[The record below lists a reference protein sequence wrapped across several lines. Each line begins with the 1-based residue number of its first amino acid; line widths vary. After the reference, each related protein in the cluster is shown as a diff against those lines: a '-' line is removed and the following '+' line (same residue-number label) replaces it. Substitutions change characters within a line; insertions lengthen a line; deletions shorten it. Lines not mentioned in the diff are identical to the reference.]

1 MRREKGM
8 TLIELLIAMGISV
21 LIMAATFIIVS
32 FSASTYD
39 STATMVRE
47 NNNTFDAVNVINR
60 YIRTSYVC
68 ALSADN
74 KSIFVTVDGETF
86 GGSSGQKHTIM
97 IAFDEN
103 DKTLYIDRLDGGAK
117 AVISD
122 KVSRIDWVITTN
134 GVKYTAYETDAGGSE
149 RKLFSGYAYKR
160 GR

>member
-21 LIMAATFIIVS
+21 LIMAATFVIVS

-39 STATMVRE
+39 STTAMVRE
-47 NNNTFDAVNVINR
+47 NNSTFDAVNVINR
-60 YIRTSYVC
+60 YIRSSYVC
-68 ALSADN
+68 ALSADG
-74 KSIFVTVDGETF
+74 KSIFVTVDDEAF
-86 GGSSGQKHTIM
+86 GGPVGQKHTIM
-97 IAFDEN
+97 IAYDEN

-122 KVSRIDWVITTN
+122 KVSRMDWLITAN

-160 GR
+160 GQ

>member
-21 LIMAATFIIVS
+21 VIMAATFIIVS

-74 KSIFVTVDGETF
+74 KSIFVTVDGEAF
-86 GGSSGQKHTIM
+86 GGSTGQKHTIM

-103 DKTLYIDRLDGGAK
+103 DKTLYIDRLDGSAK

-122 KVSRIDWVITTN
+122 KVSGMDWVITAN